1 MKYDIAQKMI
11 RYCRII
17 DVKLQTNRVEG
28 SKFVVY
34 KLGDY
39 YNSEFL
45 CSHCTSERN
54 YNSLVDNMR
63 NQKRYTIDRC
73 VVRLHIIVYHLF
85 SWDDVDRG
93 FCSKEH
99 IGEIQ
104 RDTKG
109 IPIPFKQIVIY
120 SNINN
125 KLRPTINEIL
135 DKEYIEI
142 NSPYIQNYLNFNNQQ
157 YYLQQQKNQRIQK
170 EMGNQEDYVEYIDRV
185 YKSYETKQF
194 VDIDMSEEDRIM
206 SALENGD
213 GELFGF

>member
-1 MKYDIAQKMI
+1 
-11 RYCRII
+11 
-17 DVKLQTNRVEG
+17 
-28 SKFVVY
+28 
-34 KLGDY
+34 
-39 YNSEFL
+39 
-45 CSHCTSERN
+45 
-54 YNSLVDNMR
+54 
-63 NQKRYTIDRC
+63 
-73 VVRLHIIVYHLF
+73 VYHIF

-93 FCSKEH
+93 LCSKEH
-99 IGEIQ
+99 VGEIQ
-104 RDTKG
+104 RDTEG

-170 EMGNQEDYVEYIDRV
+170 EMRNQEDYAEYMDRV
-185 YKSYETKQF
+185 YKTYEKKQF

-213 GELFGF
+213 GELYGF

>member
-1 MKYDIAQKMI
+1 MRYDIAQKMI

-17 DVKLQTNRVEG
+17 DVKLQTNRAED
-28 SKFVVY
+28 SKFVVS

-54 YNSLVDNMR
+54 YNSLFNNMQ

-73 VVRLHIIVYHLF
+73 VVRLHINVYHIF
-85 SWDDVDRG
+85 SWDDIDRG
-93 FCSKEH
+93 LCSKEH
-99 IGEIQ
+99 VGEIQ
-104 RDTKG
+104 RDTEG

-170 EMGNQEDYVEYIDRV
+170 EMRNQEDYAEYMDRV
-185 YKSYETKQF
+185 YKTYEKKQF

-213 GELFGF
+213 GELYGF

>member
-1 MKYDIAQKMI
+1 
-11 RYCRII
+11 
-17 DVKLQTNRVEG
+17 
-28 SKFVVY
+28 
-34 KLGDY
+34 
-39 YNSEFL
+39 
-45 CSHCTSERN
+45 
-54 YNSLVDNMR
+54 
-63 NQKRYTIDRC
+63 
-73 VVRLHIIVYHLF
+73 VYHIF

-93 FCSKEH
+93 LCSKEH
-99 IGEIQ
+99 VGEIQ
-104 RDTKG
+104 RDTEG

-170 EMGNQEDYVEYIDRV
+170 EMRNQEDYAEYMDRV
-185 YKSYETKQF
+185 YKTYEKKQF

-213 GELFGF
+213 GELYGFIRECF